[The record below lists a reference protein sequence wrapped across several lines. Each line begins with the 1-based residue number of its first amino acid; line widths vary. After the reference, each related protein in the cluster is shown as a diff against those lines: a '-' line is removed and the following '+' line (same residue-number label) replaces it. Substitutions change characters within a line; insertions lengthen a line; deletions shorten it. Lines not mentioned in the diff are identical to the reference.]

1 MTTFTLRT
9 VVMKLPPTPLG
20 LLPER
25 WRIEHQCDRCGLT
38 VNSAGLLAHARSHD
52 DGSGRSPGRH
62 LPVGRL
68 VSAVTDEQEGDT
80 IE

>member
-20 LLPER
+20 LLPES
-25 WRIEHQCDRCGLT
+25 WRIEHRCDRCGQR
-38 VNSAGLLAHARSHD
+38 VSSDELLGHARSHD
-52 DGSGRSPGRH
+52 DGRGWSPGT
-62 LPVGRL
+62 VGRPG
-68 VSAVTDEQEGDT
+68 SAVTDGQEGDT

>member
-25 WRIEHQCDRCGLT
+25 WRIEHRCDSCGHM
-38 VNSAGLLAHARSHD
+38 VSSAGLIAHVRSHAKQHRPPAA
-52 DGSGRSPGRH
+52 GPS
-62 LPVGRL
+62 
-68 VSAVTDEQEGDT
+68 
-80 IE
+80 